1 MKKRPTLE
9 EKRPTLEENGSK
21 MEENISPHAHAEAK
35 NIKRAEGCVR
45 KQKKIFLKRTEI
57 QKKKKPKHYF
67 QKEQR
72 FGVASKSV
80 SDVCSDFCF
89 LCCS

>member
-1 MKKRPTLE
+1 
-9 EKRPTLEENGSK
+9 

-57 QKKKKPKHYF
+57 QKKNKAKTLFSKRTEIRGR
-67 QKEQR
+67 QQVCLGR
-72 FGVASKSV
+72 VFG
-80 SDVCSDFCF
+80 F
-89 LCCS
+89 LFFVLQLA